1 MRLFVVEK
9 SAPPH
14 HSNEGH
20 PIWFWEGA
28 KQKATAEAVPCD
40 LFLLGAAVSDPPS
53 RILITHQRL
62 WFPPHPFRAGAF
74 LLAAEIQS
82 KKNPTA
88 LIRRAFSVHFEA
100 VDCFALLPLNN
111 KT

>member
-28 KQKATAEAVPCD
+28 KQKGTAEAVPCD
-40 LFLLGAAVSDPPS
+40 LMLLGAAVSDPPS

-62 WFPPHPFRAGAF
+62 WFPPHPFRAGAL
-74 LLAAEIQS
+74 LLAAEIQA
-82 KKNPTA
+82 KKKPHGINPQG
-88 LIRRAFSVHFEA
+88 F
-100 VDCFALLPLNN
+100 
-111 KT
+111 